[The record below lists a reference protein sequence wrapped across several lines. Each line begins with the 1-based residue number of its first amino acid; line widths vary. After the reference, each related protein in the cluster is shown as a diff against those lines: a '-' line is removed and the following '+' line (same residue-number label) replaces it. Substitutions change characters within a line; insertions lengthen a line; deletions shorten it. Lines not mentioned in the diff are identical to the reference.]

1 MANWAKIEDG
11 IVVQVNVVEDE
22 FLQSNPDRYTGT
34 WIKTSYN
41 TIGGVHILGGTPLRK
56 NYAGVG
62 YIYDQ
67 ERDAFYSTQPYPSW
81 VLNEEECSWNPP
93 IPLPEFDAENPVYY
107 EWNEEI
113 VNWQEISNPS

>member
-1 MANWAKIEDG
+1 MANWAKIENG

-81 VLNEEECSWNPP
+81 VLNEETCVWEAP
-93 IPLPEFDAENPVYY
+93 IPYPSDENQYVWNDNKS
-107 EWNEEI
+107 EWELI
-113 VNWQEISNPS
+113 VP